1 MELGVRA
8 NRSTSVGDELLV
20 IGESRSIKVV
30 RQRWEG
36 NRKGRICSLRM
47 GMLSDRDFRHTKPA
61 NDINPY
67 LFRLAESTDTR
78 RTTMHACA
86 QA

>member
-1 MELGVRA
+1 MKSSRSISVR
-8 NRSTSVGDELLV
+8 DELLV
-20 IGESRSIKVV
+20 MGESRSIQAV

-36 NRKGRICSLRM
+36 KRKGRICSLRM

-67 LFRLAESTDTR
+67 FFRLAESTDTR